1 MGGISSSV
9 GVFSGIDTGRL
20 IEQLLSLESRPR
32 VAAQSR
38 MVQIQMQQAAYLD
51 LNSRMGALRT
61 AATSFRDKKV
71 FQTKSATSSDA
82 NVLAATAE
90 TNAAVGN
97 YTFIVDRLVSTQ
109 QLLSRG
115 FANRDASGLGAT
127 AFTFEPAQARL
138 DRNIDLAEL
147 NNAQGVSRGRI
158 IVTDS
163 GGRAATVDLSRAT
176 TVSDVLEAINSNG
189 TAQVTASVEGGRF
202 VISDTAGGAVTVTNA
217 QGSTT
222 ATSLGLDGV
231 TASGGRI
238 VGNQVYGLNASTS
251 LSSLN
256 DGNGVSTKPS
266 TTEDSYSFIINIG
279 GVTPQT
285 VRVNIGDVFQT
296 VDGALTKV
304 KGAVADVG
312 GVVTRINEALTAA
325 GVSGVSASIDTE
337 NGRLRITDSTGD
349 QPLTITEGTDTT
361 ATDLG
366 LNVDP
371 LSGSIVGRRVLSG
384 MQSTMI
390 RGLQGG
396 TATRNDGVLN
406 FQLRSGA
413 QFNLTLNP
421 DATIHDALRAIE
433 DASVSGGQK
442 RVRATLDSR
451 GTGIVITDLSGGTG
465 NLIITGTEDSDAA
478 AALGISTGP
487 AGKASAEVTSGNLQ
501 RQYVS
506 RATMLSSLNNGK
518 GLGTGV
524 MRITDSTGATS
535 SLTIGDSVRTIGD
548 MIDFINSRGLKISAQ
563 INANGDGIEI
573 RESLGPGETAGSVR
587 IKVEDTSGAVAKNL
601 NILGSAPGTEG
612 QNAINGT
619 FERTITFSAAD
630 TLQQIADKIN
640 SAKAGV
646 TASIVRDGSGAA
658 PFRLSLT
665 SGASGTAGRFV
676 IDSGNIDLGLTTI
689 DAGRDARVFYG
700 STDAASGIAVT
711 SSTNTIDNVLQ
722 GVKIDLKSVSATPV
736 SLSVVS
742 DTGAIETAVNVF
754 VTTFN
759 TVIDRIAAQTSYDKD
774 SNRKGPLLGDSTTIE
789 MRNSLFSVVQ
799 GRALG
804 ATGSY
809 SRLTDIGVTI
819 GAGGRITL
827 DSGKLRQA
835 LADDPE
841 SVESLFTARVQ
852 SEDTTLVITEGIT
865 ARNPNAGNSF
875 TTLGVMG
882 QVEQLAKK
890 YINGTDSILGGRD
903 QQLRQQVTQQQ
914 SRIAA
919 IDTRIASRRLI
930 LERQFQAMERAIGQM
945 QNQQSALASMPRA
958 R

>member
-1 MGGISSSV
+1 
-9 GVFSGIDTGRL
+9 
-20 IEQLLSLESRPR
+20 
-32 VAAQSR
+32 
-38 MVQIQMQQAAYLD
+38 
-51 LNSRMGALRT
+51 
-61 AATSFRDKKV
+61 
-71 FQTKSATSSDA
+71 
-82 NVLAATAE
+82 
-90 TNAAVGN
+90 
-97 YTFIVDRLVSTQ
+97 
-109 QLLSRG
+109 
-115 FANRDASGLGAT
+115 
-127 AFTFEPAQARL
+127 
-138 DRNIDLAEL
+138 
-147 NNAQGVSRGRI
+147 
-158 IVTDS
+158 
-163 GGRAATVDLSRAT
+163 
-176 TVSDVLEAINSNG
+176 
-189 TAQVTASVEGGRF
+189 
-202 VISDTAGGAVTVTNA
+202 
-217 QGSTT
+217 
-222 ATSLGLDGV
+222 
-231 TASGGRI
+231 
-238 VGNQVYGLNASTS
+238 
-251 LSSLN
+251 
-256 DGNGVSTKPS
+256 
-266 TTEDSYSFIINIG
+266 
-279 GVTPQT
+279 
-285 VRVNIGDVFQT
+285 
-296 VDGALTKV
+296 
-304 KGAVADVG
+304 
-312 GVVTRINEALTAA
+312 
-325 GVSGVSASIDTE
+325 
-337 NGRLRITDSTGD
+337 
-349 QPLTITEGTDTT
+349 
-361 ATDLG
+361 
-366 LNVDP
+366 
-371 LSGSIVGRRVLSG
+371 

-487 AGKASAEVTSGNLQ
+487 AGKASAEVSSGNLQ

-518 GLGTGV
+518 GIGTGV

-573 RESLGPGETAGSVR
+573 REALGPGETAGSVR
-587 IKVEDTSGAVAKNL
+587 LKVEDTSGAVAKNL

-759 TVIDRIAAQTSYDKD
+759 TVIERIAAQTSYDKD

-890 YINGTDSILGGRD
+890 YIDGTDSILGGRD

>member
-20 IEQLLSLESRPR
+20 IEQLLALEARPR
-32 VAAQSR
+32 IAAQSR
-38 MVQIQMQQAAYLD
+38 MAQIQLQQAAYLD

-61 AATSFRDKKV
+61 ASTSFRDKKV
-71 FQTKSATSSDA
+71 FQTKAATSSDA
-82 NVLAATAE
+82 NVLAATAD

-115 FANRDASGLGAT
+115 FANRDASGIGAT

-138 DRNIDLAEL
+138 DRNVDLAEL
-147 NNAQGVSRGRI
+147 NNAQGVARGRMI
-158 IVTDS
+158 ITDS

-176 TVSDVLEAINSNG
+176 TVSDVLEAINTNG

-202 VISDTAGGAVTVTNA
+202 VITDTAGGSFTVTDA

-222 ATSLGLDGV
+222 ATSLGLAGISA
-231 TASGGRI
+231 TAGRI
-238 VGNQVYGLNASTS
+238 TGNQVYGLSASTS
-251 LSSLN
+251 LASLN

-266 TTEDSYSFIINIG
+266 TTEDSYSFIINVG
-279 GVTPQT
+279 GVSPKT
-285 VRVNIGDVFQT
+285 VRVNIGDVYQT
-296 VDGALTKV
+296 IEGTLTKV

-312 GVVTRINEALTAA
+312 GVITRINEALTAA
-325 GVSGVSASIDTE
+325 GVSGIQASIDST
-337 NGRLRITDSTGD
+337 NGRIQILDSTGD

-371 LSGSIVGRRVLSG
+371 QSGDILGRRILSG
-384 MQSTMI
+384 MQGTLL

-396 TATRNDGVLN
+396 TATRNDGALN

-413 QFNLTLNP
+413 QFSLSLNP
-421 DATIHDALRAIE
+421 DATVQDALRAIE
-433 DASVSGGQK
+433 DASISGGVK

-487 AGKASAEVTSGNLQ
+487 AGKAGAEVSSGNLQ
-501 RQYVS
+501 RQYIG
-506 RATMLSSLNNGK
+506 RATQLSSLNNGK
-518 GLGTGV
+518 GVGTGV

-535 SLTIGDSVRTIGD
+535 SLTISDSIRTIGD
-548 MIDFINSRGLKISAQ
+548 MIDFINSRGLRISAQ

-573 RESLGPGETAGSVR
+573 REALGPGDTAGSVR
-587 IKVEDTSGAVAKNL
+587 IKVEDTSGSVAKNL
-601 NILGSAPGTEG
+601 SILGTAAGTEG
-612 QNAINGT
+612 QNVIDGS
-619 FERTITFSAAD
+619 FERTVNLSAAD
-630 TLQQIADKIN
+630 NLQQVADKIN
-640 SAKAGV
+640 AAKTGI

-665 SGASGTAGRFV
+665 SGSSGTAGRFV

-700 STDAASGIAVT
+700 STDASTGIAVT

-742 DTGAIETAVNVF
+742 DTGTIETAVNVF

-759 TVIDRIAAQTSYDKD
+759 TVLERISLQTSYDKD

-789 MRNSLFSVVQ
+789 MRNSLFNVVQ

-804 ATGSY
+804 ATGTY
-809 SRLTDIGVTI
+809 SRLSDIGVSI
-819 GAGGRITL
+819 GAGGRISL

-841 SVESLFTARVQ
+841 SVESLFIARVQ
-852 SEDTTLVITEGIT
+852 NEDTTITVTDGIT
-865 ARNPNAGNSF
+865 ARNPNSGNSF
-875 TTLGVMG
+875 SSLGVMG
-882 QVEQLAKK
+882 QIEQLAKR
-890 YINGTDSILGGRD
+890 YVDGNESILGARD

-914 SRIAA
+914 ARIGA
-919 IDTRIASRRLI
+919 IDSRIASRRLI